1 MEQLELLQLLE
12 PLELSVE
19 PPLELPMALILMELH
34 QEPLELSVE
43 LPMALLL
50 MEIHQE
56 PLEPLL
62 EHTELVQETTQ
73 LLELLVVSLM
83 EDHQESNIQALQELD
98 HQALAVPITA
108 Q

>member
-34 QEPLELSVE
+34 QEPLE

>member
-19 PPLELPMALILMELH
+19 PLL
-34 QEPLELSVE
+34 E

-50 MEIHQE
+50 MELHQE

-83 EDHQESNIQALQELD
+83 EDHQESNIQALQESD
-98 HQALAVPITA
+98 HQALAVPLAA